1 MFSERTI
8 EEIKSR
14 TDLVEL
20 IGEYIELKKTG
31 TSYKG
36 LCPFHGEKT
45 PSFHVQPLKQIF
57 HCFGCHKGGNCFTF
71 LSAIEGINFPE
82 AVKKLAA
89 RAGVVIE
96 EENKFSPRGPRESAP
111 SPKEE
116 RIYAALEWAAKY
128 FNYLLLEVAENE
140 FAREYCK
147 NRGLS
152 LKTLQKFRIGV
163 SPKGWN
169 TLMSVMFKKGFTFS
183 ELVEAGLVI
192 PKEDKPNEGYDR
204 FRNRLMFPIN
214 NKEGRVV
221 GFGARLLSDEKDQP
235 KYLNSPESALFS
247 KRKILY
253 GLHENQRNIR
263 LRGEAVVVEG
273 YMDVVGLSEKG
284 VNNAIA
290 TMGTALTEEHCLEL
304 KGLTQKVVTV
314 FDPDSAGSDAW
325 HRSVH
330 IFMNSRI
337 FARDLSLPDDLDPDE
352 FVQREGAET
361 FYELC
366 KTAPRQITKYLKEIA
381 SKGNLSEEESAKQL
395 NHLIPILIAS
405 RNLPDRATLWDD
417 ICLVFKVSREALR
430 ELAESGMKNRV
441 LNPALQPAPTAPKI
455 GTRTPIKN
463 EAKPSA
469 LEIEF
474 FKACLRWPE
483 RFLELA
489 SSSWEDGIKHTE
501 IKHWLKQLSPSK
513 TITEFESALE
523 SLLNS
528 NPSSPLLP
536 WATEELFN
544 ETKQSDGDKLF
555 AAIAGR
561 VRRAVDETQ
570 VKSLTVQ
577 IKLAQRMGDDAEVL
591 RLLEK
596 LKELRTS

>member
-8 EEIKSR
+8 EEIRSR
-14 TDLVEL
+14 VDLIEL
-20 IGEYIELKKTG
+20 IGEYVELKKSG

-45 PSFHVQPLKQIF
+45 PSFMVQPLKQIF

-71 LSAIEGINFPE
+71 LTNIEGISFPE
-82 AVKKLAA
+82 AVKQLAS
-89 RAGVVIE
+89 RVGVTIE
-96 EENKFSPRGPRESAP
+96 EENRTP
-111 SPKEE
+111 SKPTKDSTPTPKDE
-116 RIYAALEWAAKY
+116 RIFAALEWAAKY
-128 FNYLLLEVAENE
+128 FNYLLLEIGENE

-169 TLMSVMFKKGFTFS
+169 TLMNIMFKKGFTFS

-192 PKEDKPNEGYDR
+192 QKDGKPNEGYDR
-204 FRNRLMFPIN
+204 FRDRLMFPIHN
-214 NKEGRVV
+214 REGKVV
-221 GFGARLLSDEKDQP
+221 GFGARLFTDEKDQP
-235 KYLNSPESALFS
+235 KYLNSPESSIFS

-314 FDPDSAGSDAW
+314 FDPDSAGKEAW

-330 IFMNSRI
+330 TFMSSRI
-337 FARDLSLPDDLDPDE
+337 FARDLSLPNELDPDE
-352 FVQREGAET
+352 FVQKEGAEA

-381 SKGNLSEEESAKQL
+381 TKGNLSEEESAKQL
-395 NHLIPILIAS
+395 NLLIPILIAS

-417 ICLVFKVSREALR
+417 ICLVFKISREALK
-430 ELAESGMKNRV
+430 ELAESGMKTRATQV
-441 LNPALQPAPTAPKI
+441 APPPKI
-455 GTRTPIKN
+455 GIRTPIKN
-463 EAKPSA
+463 EAKPTT
-469 LEIEF
+469 LEKEF
-474 FKACLRWPE
+474 FKVCIRWPE
-483 RFLELA
+483 RFLEVPK
-489 SSSWEDGIKHTE
+489 STWETTIKHPE
-501 IKHWLKQLSPSK
+501 IKQWLLQVANAK
-513 TITEFESALE
+513 TIQEFESLLE
-523 SLLNS
+523 SLINS
-528 NPSSPLLP
+528 NPSSQLLAL
-536 WATEELFN
+536 ATEELFTDN
-544 ETKQSDGDKLF
+544 SKDNGTKLF
-555 AAIAGR
+555 NAVLDR
-561 VRRAVDETQ
+561 VRRISNETQ
-570 VKSLTVQ
+570 IKALTVQ
-577 IKLAQRMGDDAEVL
+577 IKLAQRMGEETEVL